1 MARRIF
7 TMARPTVV
15 FPLPDSPTRPSVSPR
30 SSVKD
35 KSSTA
40 RTSPVLRSSTPP
52 NIGNLTFRFLTS
64 RMGGICLARYSVQ
77 VAPDEMSRSALHQR
91 GLDARA
97 GLKPIRASR
106 RELAAGGE
114 VEDIRHRSGNGGQA
128 LRLGT
133 IHAGQRAEEPA
144 RIRVHRIL
152 EELPNR
158 RKLLNFP
165 AV

>member
-15 FPLPDSPTRPSVSPR
+15 FPLPDSPTKPSVSPR

-35 KSSTA
+35 TSSTA

-64 RMGGICLARYSVQ
+64 RMGGICLARDSVQ
-77 VAPDEMSRSALHQR
+77 VAPDEMSRSALHER

-97 GLKPIRASR
+97 GLEPIRTSR
-106 RELAAGGE
+106 RELAAGWQ
-114 VEDIRHRSGNGGQA
+114 VEDIRHRSRNGGQA
-128 LRLGT
+128 LRPGP
-133 IHAGQRAEEPA
+133 IHARQRAEQA
-144 RIRVHRIL
+144 SRIRVHRVL
-152 EELPNR
+152 EEL
-158 RKLLNFP
+158 
-165 AV
+165 